1 MALLRI
7 STHIESGCISVRLND
22 ERVLENTGNVEH
34 EVKMNQDYV
43 LQWYVHGRS
52 GSSYSI
58 VISKPGQAEFQL
70 TRLLSEGGKDYGG
83 FKFST

>member
-7 STHIESGCISVRLND
+7 STHVESGYISVRLND
-22 ERVLENTGNVEH
+22 ACILEHTGSAEQ
-34 EVKMNQDYV
+34 EVDINQEYV

-52 GSSYSI
+52 GSSYSV

-70 TRLLSEGGKDYGG
+70 TRLLSDGGKDYGG